1 MSDLQTLCEVT
12 FNLFFCFIKTDLS
25 CNTVFL
31 KSQIYGTQL
40 TLCSPESSQ
49 IELEKLVLSQYCIS
63 ATFITLLTSVYSG
76 ERVTNTLF
84 VFSPTVVLII
94 HNDIHKQKFYWT
106 LKRVSLS
113 SSAYCC
119 LLSRVRLEFQ
129 IMVNIQP
136 VILRPCSAHFL
147 DPKYISFT
155 IAPLLAY

>member
-1 MSDLQTLCEVT
+1 MWHFEW
-12 FNLFFCFIKTDLS
+12 FNLILTFSTNFCCIKTDLS
-25 CNTVFL
+25 GNTVFL
-31 KSQIYGTQL
+31 KSQIYSTQF
-40 TLCSPESSQ
+40 TICSPESSQ

-94 HNDIHKQKFYWT
+94 HNGIHKQKFYWT

-119 LLSRVRLEFQ
+119 LLSRVRLEIQ
-129 IMVNIQP
+129 IIVHIELL
-136 VILRPCSAHFL
+136 ILKVTLSRWL
-147 DPKYISFT
+147 DT
-155 IAPLLAY
+155 